1 MLIELR
7 CSALHPESAMQDIMV
22 EALMTYGGEV
32 GQMEAE
38 KIAQLWLNTNYLGF
52 EQTGL
57 MVEKYSAVEV
67 GLSGGGGEYAT
78 QSGFGWTN
86 GVMLS
91 FLDTYGWNPE
101 NANMTTG
108 DTVVNGS
115 K

>member
-1 MLIELR
+1 MLLV
-7 CSALHPESAMQDIMV
+7 LQDIMV
-22 EALMTYGGEV
+22 EALMTYGGEI

-52 EQTGL
+52 KQTDL

-91 FLDTYGWNPE
+91 FLNTYGWNPD

-108 DTVVNGS
+108 DTVQNAS